1 MALTSIGGISV
12 RIKANMQGFKADLNR
27 ASNMVSKSAKRMR
40 QSGNEFGRW
49 AAAGTAAAAAVGAA
63 MVRSQMQ
70 TIDAL
75 AKTADRLGLT
85 TQALAGLQRSAELS
99 GASANT
105 LNMALQRMTR
115 RVAEAAQGTGEAKDA
130 IRELGLDAQA
140 LARMSPDQQFKT
152 LADAMSG
159 VAEQGDRVRLSMKL
173 FDSEGVKLLN
183 TLQMGS
189 EALEQQE
196 QMAVK
201 LGTALSR
208 VDAAKVENAN
218 DAMSTAGD
226 ALEGIINRVT
236 VQLSPIIEAVADSF
250 VDASVEA
257 EGFGDTIDS
266 VMRGAMT
273 VIGVFADA
281 WRGIEVIIKGLE
293 LGLTSF
299 RAAWLESMRIMTKG
313 MEQFVNVGINGINK
327 IIEAANAL
335 PGVSIPAIEGFTF
348 GAASLF
354 TRLADDAG
362 ADLTRLKG
370 ELHELA
376 MQPLPSQTI
385 EEWAEAVKAKAQE
398 VAEATTAAQGG
409 GAGATGG
416 MNPTEQAALDARIE
430 AIRQNLLTEQELKAE
445 AFAADIE
452 AINKKRETDLA
463 NTAMYD
469 EMAKQQ
475 AQKHA
480 EEMTDIERRRAK
492 AEEQIEEQKQ
502 RAKMSAVAGAFG
514 NLSSLMNTESKKLF
528 KIGKIA
534 AIAETITN
542 GALSAQ
548 MAYAGGLRISGGNP
562 AVGAAFAATSLASTA
577 VQLQQIKSTQFGSAG
592 AGQSYSGGQVATNT
606 TSTQQPQQNVSIN
619 LAGSANYTAG
629 DIRGLIDAI
638 NDQTGDGYQLNVTG
652 G

>member
-12 RIKANMQGFKADLNR
+12 KIKADMQGFRADLNR

-40 QSGNEFGRW
+40 QSGNEFGKW

-99 GASANT
+99 GASTET

-115 RVAEAAQGTGEAKDA
+115 RVAEAAQGTGEAKNA
-130 IRELGLDAQA
+130 IKELGLDAQA
-140 LARMSPDQQFKT
+140 LAAMSPDQQFKT
-152 LADAMSG
+152 IADAMGG

-196 QMAVK
+196 QIAIK

-236 VQLSPIIEAVADSF
+236 VQLAPIIEALADSF

-257 EGFGDTIDS
+257 EGFGDTIDK
-266 VMRGAMT
+266 VVTGAIK
-273 VIGVFADA
+273 VIGFFGDA
-281 WRGIEVIIKGLE
+281 WRGIEVIVKTLE

-299 RAAWLESMRIMTKG
+299 RAAWLESMRIMTVG
-313 MEQFVNVGINGINK
+313 MEQFVNLGISGINK
-327 IIEAANAL
+327 LIEAANMM
-335 PGVSIPAIEGFTF
+335 PGVSIPAIEKFTF
-348 GAASLF
+348 SAAGMF
-354 TRLADDAG
+354 TRLADEAG

-376 MQPLPSQTI
+376 MKKLPSQTM
-385 EEWAEAVKAKAQE
+385 EEWVASIKAKAQE
-398 VAEATTAAQGG
+398 VAEAMANSQGG
-409 GAGATGG
+409 GEGKGG
-416 MNPTEQAALDARIE
+416 VNPIEQEALDARIE
-430 AIRQNLLTEQELKAE
+430 AIRQNLMTEQQLKAE
-445 AFAADIE
+445 AFNADIE
-452 AINKKRETDLA
+452 AIKAKRELDLENAAMYNQMEKDLA
-463 NTAMYD
+463 QQHANELVSIAQD
-469 EMAKQQ
+469 AADKEARIEELKQQ
-475 AQKHA
+475 AKINA
-480 EEMTDIERRRAK
+480 IS
-492 AEEQIEEQKQ
+492 
-502 RAKMSAVAGAFG
+502 SAFSNASA
-514 NLSSLMNTESKKLF
+514 LMNTESRKLF
-528 KIGKIA
+528 KVGKMA
-534 AIAETITN
+534 AIAEATVTGINAAVTN
-542 GALSAQ
+542 FKKGSDI
-548 MAYAGGLRISGGNP
+548 GGPPL
-562 AVGAAFAATSLASTA
+562 GAAFAAASLAATGA
-577 VQLQQIKSTQFGSAG
+577 QIQQIKSTQFGSAG
-592 AGQSYSGGQVATNT
+592 AGQSIQGGQVVNNT
-606 TSTQQPQQNVSIN
+606 GGAGVSPTQSISIN

>member
-12 RIKANMQGFKADLNR
+12 RIKADMQGFRADLNR
-27 ASNMVSKSAKRMR
+27 ASNMVSKSAKKMR
-40 QSGNEFGRW
+40 QSGNEFGKW

-130 IRELGLDAQA
+130 IKELGLDAQA
-140 LARMSPDQQFKT
+140 LARMSPDEQFKT
-152 LADAMSG
+152 LADAMTG

-196 QMAVK
+196 QMAIK

-236 VQLSPIIEAVADSF
+236 VQLSPIIEAIAESF

-266 VMRGAMT
+266 VMRGSMT

-281 WRGIEVIIKGLE
+281 WRGIEVIIKALE

-327 IIEAANAL
+327 IIEAANSL
-335 PGVSIPAIEGFTF
+335 PGVSIPAVEGFTF
-348 GAASLF
+348 GAATLF

-370 ELHELA
+370 ELHDLA
-376 MQPLPSQTI
+376 MQPMPSQTI
-385 EEWAEAVKAKAQE
+385 EQWAEAVKAKAQE

-409 GAGATGG
+409 GTGSEG
-416 MNPTEQAALDARIE
+416 GVNPTEQAALDARIE
-430 AIRQNLLTEQELKAE
+430 AIRQNLMTEQQLKAE
-445 AFAADIE
+445 AFNADIE
-452 AINKKRETDLA
+452 SIRAKRELDLENA
-463 NTAMYD
+463 AMYNQMEKD
-469 EMAKQQ
+469 L

-480 EEMTDIERRRAK
+480 DELIGIERDAAAK
-492 AEEQIEEQKQ
+492 EKQIEEQKKQ
-502 RAKMSAVAGAFG
+502 AKLAALGSTFS

-528 KIGKIA
+528 EIGKA
-534 AIAETITN
+534 AAVATGPPHTW
-542 GALSAQ
+542 ACT
-548 MAYAGGLRISGGNP
+548 RIS
-562 AVGAAFAATSLASTA
+562 
-577 VQLQQIKSTQFGSAG
+577 
-592 AGQSYSGGQVATNT
+592 
-606 TSTQQPQQNVSIN
+606 
-619 LAGSANYTAG
+619 
-629 DIRGLIDAI
+629 
-638 NDQTGDGYQLNVTG
+638 
-652 G
+652 